1 MQITWIERKENNEEK
16 RKNENDKQKIVVLN
30 K

>member
-16 RKNENDKQKIVVLN
+16 RKNENDKQKIAVLN
-30 K
+30 E